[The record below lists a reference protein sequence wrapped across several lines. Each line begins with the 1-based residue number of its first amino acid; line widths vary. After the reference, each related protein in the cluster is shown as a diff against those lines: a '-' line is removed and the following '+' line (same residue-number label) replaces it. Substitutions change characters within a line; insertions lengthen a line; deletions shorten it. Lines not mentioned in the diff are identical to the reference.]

1 MEKAGTD
8 TRSISLPSLGGLFD
22 VSRKFTV
29 IGLRWPVV
37 VICAYLLVDAAGEWF
52 SPTTLYLIA
61 LLYILSNAVLH
72 RLDEKLFDSSYFYVP
87 LVLFDL
93 FFLTTSM
100 IISGR
105 VGTDFYLTYFLI
117 IILCSMWQDLIW
129 SIAVAILVS
138 IVYGYVLFQTT
149 DIYDPSLY
157 IRFPFLF
164 IVSLF
169 TGYFAQLVRGE
180 KVLKEQAE
188 IERWKAVANLAAGV
202 AHEVKN
208 PLAILLQGVD
218 YLYKKTE
225 SGDPDFS
232 QVLTFMKDAVLRAD
246 SVIRGLMDLSSSTEL
261 KIAPESLNSIVE
273 GTLLLLK
280 NQFDRHHVEVT
291 KELQPNIPQVNVD
304 RRRMEQ
310 VFINLLMNAIEA
322 MPQRGRLT
330 VRTYNSEPKE
340 DKGVVIAEVENEGS
354 NIPED
359 LLPRIFE
366 PFFTTKRDI
375 GGTGLGL
382 SVVKNIMDMHNA
394 KIEIWNRENG
404 GGVKVTL
411 LFTASGREHGEEKD
425 FDRRR

>member
-1 MEKAGTD
+1 M
-8 TRSISLPSLGGLFD
+8 RSISFASLGGLFD
-22 VSRKFTV
+22 LSRKYTV

-37 VICAYLLVDAAGEWF
+37 VICAYLLVDAGGQWF
-52 SPTTLYLIA
+52 SATTLYLIA
-61 LLYILSNAVLH
+61 LLYVLSNAVLH

-129 SIAVAILVS
+129 SIAIAILVS

-164 IVSLF
+164 VVSLF
-169 TGYFAQLVRGE
+169 TGYFAQMVRGE

-218 YLYKKTE
+218 YFYKKTE
-225 SGDPDFS
+225 SGDPDFA
-232 QVLTFMKDAVLRAD
+232 QVLTFMKDAVQRAD

-280 NQFDRHHVEVT
+280 NQFDRHHIEVT

-304 RRRMEQ
+304 RRRIEQ

-322 MPQRGRLT
+322 TPNGGRLA
-330 VRTYNSEPKE
+330 VRTYNREPKE

-366 PFFTTKRDI
+366 PFFTTKRGT

-382 SVVKNIMDMHNA
+382 SVVKNIMDTHNGR
-394 KIEIWNRENG
+394 IELRNREN

-411 LFTASGREHGEEKD
+411 LFQTS
-425 FDRRR
+425 